1 MGDIIYREARIE
13 EYEKIGKLLA
23 NSFLDYPFLTIIRD
37 DLKKPDYYPAFVE
50 TLQMLLTRVYIK
62 KGNCLIAEKDGKLL
76 AVALLQQKDFCIL
89 SYLRNGGSKIF
100 RYIRPQNLLKYFDF
114 VKRSKKHLEQSG
126 EFDWYLMAL
135 AVNTARKGQ
144 GIGITFLTQGIE
156 PYVKSKGCK
165 HLGLNTSTVRNA
177 SFYEKNDYVL
187 LDFMEIEYGSSSI
200 GNWAFLK
207 TMNKS

>member
-1 MGDIIYREARIE
+1 MGDMIYREARLE

-23 NSFLDYPFLTIIRD
+23 KSFLDYPFLTIITD
-37 DLKKPDYYPAFVE
+37 NLKKPDSYSTFVE
-50 TLQMLLTRVYIK
+50 AMQTMLTRVYIQ
-62 KGNCLIAEKDGKLL
+62 KGNCLVAEQDGELL

-89 SYLRNGGSKIF
+89 SYLRNGGTNIF
-100 RYIRPQNLLKYFDF
+100 RYIRPRNLFKYFDF

-135 AVNTARKGQ
+135 AVNIESKGQ
-144 GIGITFLTQGIE
+144 GIGSTFLKQGIE

-165 HLGLNTSTVRNA
+165 HLGFITSTARNT
-177 SFYEKNDYVL
+177 SFYEKNDYEL
-187 LDFMEIEYGSSSI
+187 LDFIELEYGSKSI

>member
-23 NSFLDYPFLTIIRD
+23 KSFLDYPFLTIIID
-37 DLKKPDYYPAFVE
+37 GLKKADSYPSFVE
-50 TLQMLLTRVYIK
+50 TLQILLTRVYIK
-62 KGNCLIAEKDGKLL
+62 KGNCLIAEQDGELL

-89 SYLRNGGSKIF
+89 SYLRNGGTKIF
-100 RYIRPQNLLKYFDF
+100 RYIRPRNLFKYFDF

-135 AVNTARKGQ
+135 AVNIVNKGQ
-144 GIGITFLTQGIE
+144 GIGSTFLTQGIE

-165 HLGLNTSTVRNA
+165 YLGLITSTANNA

-187 LDFMEIEYGSSSI
+187 LDYMDLEYGSKSI

-207 TMNKS
+207 TIKQ

>member
-1 MGDIIYREARIE
+1 MGDMIYREARIE
-13 EYEKIGKLLA
+13 ESEKIGKLLT

-37 DLKKPDYYPAFVE
+37 DLKKPDYYPNFVE
-50 TLQMLLTRVYIK
+50 TLQTMLTRVYIK
-62 KGNCLIAEKDGKLL
+62 KGNCLVAEQDGELR

-89 SYLRNGGSKIF
+89 SYLRNGGTNIF

-135 AVNTARKGQ
+135 AVNISNKGQ
-144 GIGITFLTQGIE
+144 RIGSTFLTQGIE

-165 HLGLNTSTVRNA
+165 HLGLITSTARNT
-177 SFYEKNDYVL
+177 SFYEKNNYVL
-187 LDFMEIEYGSSSI
+187 LDYMDLEYGSKSI
-200 GNWAFLK
+200 GNWVFLK
-207 TMNKS
+207 TINKL

>member
-1 MGDIIYREARIE
+1 
-13 EYEKIGKLLA
+13 
-23 NSFLDYPFLTIIRD
+23 
-37 DLKKPDYYPAFVE
+37 
-50 TLQMLLTRVYIK
+50 MLLTRVYIK
-62 KGNCLIAEKDGKLL
+62 KGNCLIAEQDGDIL

-89 SYLRNGGSKIF
+89 SYLRNGGTNIF

-114 VKRSKKHLEQSG
+114 VKRSKKHLEESG

-144 GIGITFLTQGIE
+144 GIGSTFLTQGIE

-165 HLGLNTSTVRNA
+165 HLGLITNTARNA
-177 SFYEKNDYVL
+177 SFYEKNNYIL
-187 LDFMEIEYGSSSI
+187 LDFMDLEYGSRSI

-207 TMNKS
+207 TMNK

>member
-23 NSFLDYPFLTIIRD
+23 KSFLDYPFLTIIID
-37 DLKKPDYYPAFVE
+37 GLKKADSYPSFVE
-50 TLQMLLTRVYIK
+50 TLQILLTRVYIK
-62 KGNCLIAEKDGKLL
+62 KGNCLVSEQDGELL

-89 SYLRNGGSKIF
+89 SYLRNGGTNIF
-100 RYIRPQNLLKYFDF
+100 RYIRPQNLFKYFDF
-114 VKRSKKHLEQSG
+114 VKRSKKHLEKSG

-135 AVNTARKGQ
+135 AVNVSNKGL
-144 GIGITFLTQGIE
+144 GIGSTFLKQGIE
-156 PYVKSKGCK
+156 PYVKSQGCK
-165 HLGLNTSTVRNA
+165 HLDLITSTARNA

-187 LDFMEIEYGSSSI
+187 LDHMDLEYGSKSI

-207 TMNKS
+207 TINK

>member
-1 MGDIIYREARIE
+1 MGNMIYREARIE
-13 EYEKIGKLLA
+13 ESGKIGKLLA
-23 NSFLDYPFLTIIRD
+23 NSFLDYPFLTIITG
-37 DLKKPDYYPAFVE
+37 DLKKPDSYPAFVE
-50 TLQMLLTRVYIK
+50 TLQILLTRVYIK
-62 KGNCLIAEKDGKLL
+62 KGNCLIAEQDGDLL

-89 SYLRNGGSKIF
+89 SYLRNGGTNIF

-114 VKRSKKHLEQSG
+114 VKRSKKHLEKSG

-135 AVNTARKGQ
+135 AVNIESKGR
-144 GIGITFLTQGIE
+144 GIGSTFLTQGIE

-165 HLGLNTSTVRNA
+165 HLGLITSTARNT

-187 LDFMEIEYGSSSI
+187 LDHMDLEYGSKSI

-207 TMNKS
+207 TINK

>member
-13 EYEKIGKLLA
+13 ESEKIGKLLA
-23 NSFLDYPFLTIIRD
+23 NSFLDYPFLTIITD
-37 DLKKPDYYPAFVE
+37 DLKKPDSYPAFVE
-50 TLQMLLTRVYIK
+50 TLQILLTRVYIK
-62 KGNCLIAEKDGKLL
+62 KGNCLIAEQDGDLL

-89 SYLRNGGSKIF
+89 SYLRNGGTNIF

-135 AVNTARKGQ
+135 AVNIESKGR
-144 GIGITFLTQGIE
+144 GIGSTFLTQGIE

-165 HLGLNTSTVRNA
+165 HLGLITSTARNT
-177 SFYEKNDYVL
+177 SFYEKNDYEL
-187 LDFMEIEYGSSSI
+187 LDFIELEYGSRSI

-207 TMNKS
+207 TIKQ